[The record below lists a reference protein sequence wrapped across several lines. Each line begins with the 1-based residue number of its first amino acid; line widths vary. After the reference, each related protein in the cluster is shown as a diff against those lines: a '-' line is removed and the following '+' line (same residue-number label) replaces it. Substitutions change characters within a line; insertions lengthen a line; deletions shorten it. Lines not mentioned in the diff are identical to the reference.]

1 MIELPLRVEPLGPHH
16 DRASFSSG
24 EPSLDEYIR
33 RFAGQDTRLNLTRC
47 FVLVHEDEPQRILGY
62 YTLSAAS
69 VVPRKAPGKLAKV
82 RRYPEI
88 GALLLGRFAIDRRFQ
103 GRGLGR
109 NLLLHVLVHVA
120 ALGEEAGFAL
130 LLVDPLDE
138 EAEAFYRKFGF
149 APLPGERRMY
159 LLLKDLRAT
168 LEAFERG

>member
-1 MIELPLRVEPLGPHH
+1 VIEPPLRVEPLGPHH

-24 EPSLDEYIR
+24 KPSLDEYFR
-33 RFAGQDTRLNLTRC
+33 HFAGQDERLDLTRC
-47 FVLVHEDEPQRILGY
+47 FVLVHEDEPKRVLGY

-69 VVPRKAPGKLAKV
+69 IVPRKAPGKLAKV

-109 NLLLHVLVHVA
+109 KLLLHVLFHTA
-120 ALGEEAGFAL
+120 ALGKEAGFAL

-168 LEAFERG
+168 LRAFEGI